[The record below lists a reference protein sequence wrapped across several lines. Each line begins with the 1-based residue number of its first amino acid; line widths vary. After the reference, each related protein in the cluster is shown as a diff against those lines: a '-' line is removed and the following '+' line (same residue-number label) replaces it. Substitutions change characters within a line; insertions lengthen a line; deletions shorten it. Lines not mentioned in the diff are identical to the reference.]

1 GRAEGDAEQDLQ
13 HRGRH
18 HHPAGDPVA
27 DQRRQE
33 RRGEDD
39 QQHPQR
45 LRRLPLHGALLKPP
59 CRLPVGGTLCS
70 AAAGPRVRHAPA
82 PERPSSSPAC
92 ENRAVG
98 DLSGHAPHGSP
109 ERPSGIREPTAP
121 ARETPVPP
129 DDRTVLPR
137 PPPTGRGPRTGA
149 GPLIADEGSAHQRT
163 PVLPAAPP
171 PIPPRTRP
179 PPAAP

>member
-1 GRAEGDAEQDLQ
+1 
-13 HRGRH
+13 
-18 HHPAGDPVA
+18 
-27 DQRRQE
+27 
-33 RRGEDD
+33 
-39 QQHPQR
+39 
-45 LRRLPLHGALLKPP
+45 
-59 CRLPVGGTLCS
+59 
-70 AAAGPRVRHAPA
+70 
-82 PERPSSSPAC
+82 SSPAC

-149 GPLIADEGSAHQRT
+149 GPLIADEGSAHPRHPGLQA
-163 PVLPAAPP
+163 PSPPLPP
-171 PIPPRTRP
+171 RP
-179 PPAAP
+179 PPPPPAPWPRRALSLAPAPRPPLLIVEASTGRAPLTRTGQRSWTGRYLHDQRLPGAARRWFNEVAL